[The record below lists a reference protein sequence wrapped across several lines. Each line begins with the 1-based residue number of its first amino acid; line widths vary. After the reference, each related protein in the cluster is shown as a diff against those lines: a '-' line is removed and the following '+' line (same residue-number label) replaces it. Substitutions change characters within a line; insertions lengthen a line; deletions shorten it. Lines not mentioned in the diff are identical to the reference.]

1 MNKELVKSDIK
12 TPIENEKKID
22 FEEEDDGGFDFNHL
36 MNIRAS
42 ETAPA
47 EKAEGF
53 TDVEDVN
60 FNFMKRVEGTK
71 RDTIRKS
78 DGKMLEI

>member
-1 MNKELVKSDIK
+1 MV
-12 TPIENEKKID
+12 ENGKNAED
-22 FEEEDDGGFDFNHL
+22 NEEEDDGGFDFGHL
-36 MNIRAS
+36 MNMRRS
-42 ETAPA
+42 ETGLP
-47 EKAEGF
+47 ENPKGIV
-53 TDVEDVN
+53 DVEDVD

>member
-1 MNKELVKSDIK
+1 
-12 TPIENEKKID
+12 
-22 FEEEDDGGFDFNHL
+22 

-42 ETAPA
+42 ETAA
-47 EKAEGF
+47 EEIVN
-53 TDVEDVN
+53 VEDVN